1 MTIDLTKLNTEQY
14 VPPDE
19 IKTATFQPV
28 SRTLPAT
35 LRKLKANVEKEGIIN
50 ALVVSADDGC
60 LADGHRRLA
69 VAKALKLTV
78 VPVKVRKGSSAD
90 LFRMLNQDTKP
101 ITAKAWHESVAL
113 GLPTEAVPERE
124 GKYIAR
130 MIEVLGWEDY
140 QVIALEGTTSFIYK
154 VAEMIARYT
163 GESSDDFLRQ
173 TIHWLYNLNM
183 QRPAIEAM
191 KGQTPVGVLL
201 SAIRNNKAL
210 NSKIIWTAG

>member
-1 MTIDLTKLNTEQY
+1 MPLDLTKLNEEQY
-14 VPPDE
+14 VSADE
-19 IKTATFQPV
+19 IRTATFQPV
-28 SRTLPAT
+28 SRTLPPA
-35 LRKLKANVEKEGIIN
+35 LRKLKINIQREGIIN

-69 VAKALKLTV
+69 VAKALGLTA

-124 GKYIAR
+124 GKYITR

-154 VAEMIARYT
+154 VAEMIARYV
-163 GESSDDFLRQ
+163 GESNDDFLRQ

-191 KGQTPVGVLL
+191 KGQTPVSVLV
-201 SAIRNNKAL
+201 SAIKNNKAL
-210 NSKIIWTAG
+210 NSRIIWTTG